1 MLVNMLGH
9 AGAKLHI
16 SVSRPRH
23 PTAA

>member
-1 MLVNMLGH
+1 VNMLGL

>member
-1 MLVNMLGH
+1 VNMLGH

>member
-1 MLVNMLGH
+1 VNMLGH
-9 AGAKLHI
+9 AGAKLHN

>member
-16 SVSRPRH
+16 SVSRPLGEWSH
-23 PTAA
+23 